1 MKSKDMSSSK
11 LRILLIAGLFLTV
24 GLGVALFS
32 FGYQFLAGAARETSE
47 VAQKANESND
57 SLQRLKSTG
66 AELAKNTEAVD
77 KASRIVADSKS
88 YVYQDQIIEDL
99 NRIANGVGITLFSID
114 FADPTAAAGGA
125 TAPAATAAPAATP
138 APAAGATPGAT
149 ATPVPAANIKTMSA
163 SIKISDKV
171 EYTKMLQFLYAIEQ
185 NLTKMSVEKIT
196 LRDAEGGVNGKPGVV
211 TDQLTVKV
219 YVR

>member
-1 MKSKDMSSSK
+1 MKSKEMSSSK

-24 GLGVALFS
+24 GAGVALFG
-32 FGYQFLAGAARETSE
+32 FGYQLLAGTAHETSE
-47 VAQKANESND
+47 VAQKASESSD
-57 SLQRLKSTG
+57 SLQRLKTTG

-99 NRIANGVGITLFSID
+99 NRIASGVGITLFSID
-114 FADPTAAAGGA
+114 FADPTVSGGA
-125 TAPAATAAPAATP
+125 SAPAAAAATPTPAPGAPAAAATP
-138 APAAGATPGAT
+138 APTAA
-149 ATPVPAANIKTMSA
+149 IKTMSA

-171 EYTKMLQFLYAIEQ
+171 EYAKMLQFLYAIEQ